1 MYIMT
6 VCTKDETTMSFFLFK
21 FHCMTSLGELMKQY
35 GNTHFPKLEMTITVV
50 EVYQIDNKRI
60 RDFPGNYTPFI

>member
-6 VCTKDETTMSFFLFK
+6 VCTKGENTDVFFLFK
-21 FHCMTSLGELMKQY
+21 FHCVTSLGEFMKQY
-35 GNTHFPKLEMTITVV
+35 GNMHFPKLEMTITVV
-50 EVYQIDNKRI
+50 EGYQIDNKKI